1 MDNMNKKETEN
12 CEECGGKMAMVD
24 ERKGELE
31 CVSCGLTI
39 DAKDMFDTNE
49 GKTTFGGESAT
60 HEAVRNDCDIN
71 ERMGTNGSF
80 MDTRHLSGKGR
91 KKWNRLGKVN
101 RSTSRLKHPVADAVR
116 KKVKEMYGPYA
127 MQAAEPFVKMMC
139 KPLKG
144 ELEQQRQALDNKAL
158 KKKLGMPKQSIC
170 RKKEEVR
177 GCDSRQNIALMAM
190 AAVEVAGDFDLL
202 SKMDRR
208 TGMEQDGITRKQLIS
223 AKRTLLGHYKAR
235 VTMGWEEPP
244 VRKKP
249 GHLREDGVEQAVNH
263 THDMLADVLT
273 EAQHDEVNYETEARL
288 ALLSEGTDKALTM
301 NTEVRMAICVAFY
314 ATLVRMGLHAGMADR
329 LGAVFGMTGSG
340 IRSRYEAFV
349 ALETSGEADFN
360 GAFIIGEMTCLELLA
375 TLHPAHT
382 LIQRAGLGLA
392 WNSKSTASSS

>member
-1 MDNMNKKETEN
+1 MDNMNKNETEN
-12 CEECGGKMAMVD
+12 CEDCGGKMTMVD
-24 ERKGELE
+24 ERKGELACE
-31 CVSCGLTI
+31 SCGLTI
-39 DAKDMFDTNE
+39 DAKDVFDTNE

-71 ERMGTNGSF
+71 ERLGTGGSF
-80 MDTRHLSGKGR
+80 MDTKHLSAKER
-91 KKWNRLGKVN
+91 QKWNRLRKVN
-101 RSTSRLKHPVADAVR
+101 RGSSRLKHPVADAVR
-116 KKVKEMYGPYA
+116 KKIKEMYGPYA

-144 ELEQQRQALDNKAL
+144 ELERERQALENKAL

-177 GCDSRQNIALMAM
+177 GRDSQQNIALMAM
-190 AAVEVAGDFDLL
+190 AAVEVAGDFNML

-208 TGMEQDGITRKQLIS
+208 KGMEQEGITRKQLIS
-223 AKRTLLGHYKAR
+223 AKRTLVGHFKAR
-235 VTMGWEEPP
+235 VAMGWEDPP
-244 VRKKP
+244 ERKKP

-263 THDMLADVLT
+263 THDMLGEVLT
-273 EAQHDEVNYETEARL
+273 DEQHIEAAYETEARL

-314 ATLVRMGLHAGMADR
+314 ATLVSMGLHAGMADR

>member
-1 MDNMNKKETEN
+1 MDNMNKNETEN
-12 CEECGGKMAMVD
+12 CEECGGMMAMVD

-49 GKTTFGGESAT
+49 GKTTYGGESAT

-71 ERMGTNGSF
+71 ERMGTAGSF
-80 MDTRHLSGKGR
+80 MDTKHLSGKGR
-91 KKWNRLGKVN
+91 KKWNRLRKVN
-101 RSTSRLKHPVADAVR
+101 RGNSRLKHPVADAVR
-116 KKVKEMYGPYA
+116 KKIKEMYGPYA

-139 KPLKG
+139 KPLRG
-144 ELEQQRQALDNKAL
+144 DLEQQRQALDNKAL

-170 RKKEEVR
+170 RKKVEVR

-235 VTMGWEEPP
+235 VTMGWEASP

-249 GHLREDGVEQAVNH
+249 SHLREDGVEQAVNH

-273 EAQHDEVNYETEARL
+273 EEQHDEVNYETEARL

-314 ATLVRMGLHAGMADR
+314 ATLVRMGLQAGMADR

-349 ALETSGEADFN
+349 ALEASGEADFN
-360 GAFIIGEMTCLELLA
+360 GAFINGEMTCLELLA
-375 TLHPAHT
+375 TLHPSHT

-392 WNSKSTASSS
+392 CNSKNTASSS